1 MRRAQLCDTKLSPR
15 KQACTAVYWLLTT
28 CKVSSAQGPFLAGY
42 EAVRDGPGRSYG
54 LRRLDHAVGNVPRL
68 LEVVDYMAAF
78 TGFHEFAEFTAE
90 VRRRQLQARA
100 CICRDRRAGRNKAM
114 TMCVS

>member
-1 MRRAQLCDTKLSPR
+1 MC
-15 KQACTAVYWLLTT
+15 CLLTLG
-28 CKVSSAQGPFLAGY
+28 KVPLAQGPFLAGY

-78 TGFHEFAEFTAE
+78 TGFHEFAEFTAD
-90 VRRRQLQARA
+90 VRRAAAASLHVHLPGHAYRP
-100 CICRDRRAGRNKAM
+100 
-114 TMCVS
+114 